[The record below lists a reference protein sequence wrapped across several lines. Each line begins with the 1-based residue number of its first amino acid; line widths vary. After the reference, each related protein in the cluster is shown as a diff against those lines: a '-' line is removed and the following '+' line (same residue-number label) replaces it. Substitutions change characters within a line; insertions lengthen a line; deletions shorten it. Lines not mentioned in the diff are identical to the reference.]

1 MKRKIII
8 TCIAVL
14 IKAAICIIAFSQDTE
29 MYLSVKEACKM
40 GIERNVEVRNS
51 ELEQTKRKSQLSEA
65 RSKLY
70 PQMDGYSTFSNNFA
84 IPKLIVPGEIFG
96 QSGPIPVE
104 IGTKFDWSSGF
115 RASQILYNQSYFTS
129 LKILKSQ
136 ENLSAISTI
145 MQKEEV
151 VYQVTQVYF
160 LCKYTEKQVEHLTGN
175 LANME
180 RLADITRN
188 QSDNGM
194 IRKVDH
200 DRVVINRANIQ
211 SHIDNLQYLHKKQ
224 LGLLCFLVGLDLN
237 SSIILTDS
245 LAAGSLYIP
254 DKIFDPA
261 NKTGIQMIE
270 GQIEITSLSKKSKLQ
285 ESIPS
290 LTGYGQYYFQGQR
303 NQFDFL
309 KGGADKF
316 YKVGVIGVSL
326 HIPIFNG
333 FEKRWSAV
341 RFETELLQL
350 RNTLD
355 NTKKYLS
362 KEYSDAISQYRNSIN
377 IISRQEENI
386 RTAMAVYNINLLGYT
401 QQVVP
406 LSDLILAEDNVTEAR
421 LSYLNALLQLKNA
434 ELDLRKV
441 RGELLEF

>member
-14 IKAAICIIAFSQDTE
+14 IKTAICIMAFSQDTV
-29 MYLSVKEACKM
+29 MCLSVKKACKM

-96 QSGPIPVE
+96 QNGPIPVE

-129 LKILKSQ
+129 LKVLKSQ
-136 ENLSAISTI
+136 ENLSAISTV

-175 LANME
+175 LANMD
-180 RLADITRN
+180 RLADITRS

-200 DRVVINRANIQ
+200 DRVVVNRANIQ

-224 LGLLCFLVGLDLN
+224 LGLLCFLVGLDPN
-237 SSIILTDS
+237 SNIILTDS
-245 LAAGSLYIP
+245 LAAVSLYIP

-261 NKTGIQMIE
+261 NKTGIQMIKA
-270 GQIEITSLSKKSKLQ
+270 QIEITSLSKKSKLQ
-285 ESIPS
+285 ESLPS

-316 YKVGVIGVSL
+316 YKVGLIGVSL

-350 RNTLD
+350 SNTLD

-362 KEYSDAISQYRNSIN
+362 KEYSDAISQYKNSIN

-434 ELDLRKV
+434 ELDLKRVK
-441 RGELLEF
+441 GELLEF

>member
-14 IKAAICIIAFSQDTE
+14 IKAAVCVIAFSQDTV
-29 MYLSVKEACKM
+29 MCLSVKEACKM

-51 ELEQTKRKSQLSEA
+51 ELEQSKRKSQLSEA
-65 RSKLY
+65 RSNFY
-70 PQMDGYSTFSNNFA
+70 PQLDGYSTFSNNFA

-129 LKILKSQ
+129 LKILKSM
-136 ENLSAISTI
+136 ENLSAISTL

-175 LANME
+175 LANMD
-180 RLADITRN
+180 RLADITRS

-200 DRVVINRANIQ
+200 DRVVVNRANIQ

-261 NKTGIQMIE
+261 NKPGIQIIE
-270 GQIEITSLSKKSKLQ
+270 AQIEITSLSKKSKLQ
-285 ESIPS
+285 ESLPS

-333 FEKRWSAV
+333 FDKRWSSA

-355 NTKKYLS
+355 NAKKYLS
-362 KEYSDAISQYRNSIN
+362 KEYSDAISQYKNSVN

-386 RTAMAVYNINLLGYT
+386 RTAMKVYNINLLGYT
-401 QQVVP
+401 RQVVP

-421 LSYLNALLQLKNA
+421 LSYLTALLQLKNA

>member
-1 MKRKIII
+1 
-8 TCIAVL
+8 
-14 IKAAICIIAFSQDTE
+14 
-29 MYLSVKEACKM
+29 
-40 GIERNVEVRNS
+40 VE
-51 ELEQTKRKSQLSEA
+51 
-65 RSKLY
+65 Y
-70 PQMDGYSTFSNNFA
+70 
-84 IPKLIVPGEIFG
+84 
-96 QSGPIPVE
+96 
-104 IGTKFDWSSGF
+104 
-115 RASQILYNQSYFTS
+115 
-129 LKILKSQ
+129 
-136 ENLSAISTI
+136 
-145 MQKEEV
+145 
-151 VYQVTQVYF
+151 
-160 LCKYTEKQVEHLTGN
+160 LTGN

-180 RLADITRN
+180 RLAEITRN

-211 SHIDNLQYLHKKQ
+211 SHIDNLRYLHKKQ
-224 LGLLCFLVGLDLN
+224 LGLLCFLVGLDPN
-237 SSIILTDS
+237 SNIILTDS

-261 NKTGIQMIE
+261 NKTGIQMIKA
-270 GQIEITSLSKKSKLQ
+270 QIEITSLSKKSKLQ
-285 ESIPS
+285 ESLPS

-350 RNTLD
+350 HNTLD

-362 KEYSDAISQYRNSIN
+362 KEYSDAISQYKNSIN

-401 QQVVP
+401 RQVVP

-421 LSYLNALLQLKNA
+421 LSYFTALLQLKNA

>member
-1 MKRKIII
+1 
-8 TCIAVL
+8 
-14 IKAAICIIAFSQDTE
+14 
-29 MYLSVKEACKM
+29 
-40 GIERNVEVRNS
+40 VRNS
-51 ELEQTKRKSQLSEA
+51 ELEQTKWKSQLSEA

-70 PQMDGYSTFSNNFA
+70 PQMDGYSTFSNNYA

-136 ENLSAISTI
+136 ENLCAISTI

-151 VYQVTQVYF
+151 VYQVTQIYF
-160 LCKYTEKQVEHLTGN
+160 LCKYTEKQVEHLSGN

-180 RLADITRN
+180 RLAEITRN

-200 DRVVINRANIQ
+200 DRVLINRANIQ

-237 SSIILTDS
+237 RSIILTDS
-245 LAAGSLYIP
+245 LAAGSLNIP

-309 KGGADKF
+309 KGGEDKF

-350 RNTLD
+350 RNNLD

-401 QQVVP
+401 RQVVP

>member
-8 TCIAVL
+8 ICIVVL
-14 IKAAICIIAFSQDTE
+14 IKAAICIIAFSQDTA

-40 GIERNVEVRNS
+40 GIEKNVEVRNS
-51 ELEQTKRKSQLSEA
+51 ELEQTKWKSQLSEA

-129 LKILKSQ
+129 LKILKRQ

-151 VYQVTQVYF
+151 VYQVTLVYF
-160 LCKYTEKQVEHLTGN
+160 LCKYTEKQVEYLTGN

-180 RLADITRN
+180 RLAEITRN

-200 DRVVINRANIQ
+200 DRVVVNRANIQ
-211 SHIDNLQYLHKKQ
+211 THIDNLEHLHKKQ
-224 LGLLCFLVGLDLN
+224 LGLLRFLLGLDQN
-237 SSIILTDS
+237 SRIILTDS
-245 LAAGSLYIP
+245 LSVGSLYVA
-254 DKIFDPA
+254 DKLFDPS
-261 NKTGIQMIE
+261 NKTGIRMIE
-270 GQIEITSLSKKSKLQ
+270 TQIEITTLSKKGKQQ
-285 ESIPS
+285 ESLPT
-290 LTGYGQYYFQGQR
+290 LTGFGQYYFQGQR
-303 NQFDFL
+303 HQFDFL
-309 KGGADKF
+309 KGGEDKF
-316 YKVGVIGVSL
+316 YKVGVIGL
-326 HIPIFNG
+326 GLRIPIFSG
-333 FEKRWSAV
+333 FEKHWSAA

-362 KEYSDAISQYRNSIN
+362 KEHSDAISQFNNSIN

-421 LSYLNALLQLKNA
+421 LSCLNALLQLKNA